1 MPVTGRREIMR
12 QWPPQRLVIPQS
24 WTTHGCGWNLLGPFS
39 MRLGERS
46 AGPWDRPPA
55 KRLCELIM
63 LSPGLRVAR
72 EVVRELLFA
81 NLRPAASASPLPK
94 ALSLA
99 REGLSVL
106 GDDVADLL
114 RADRAHIWAS
124 PDVPLDVDLVAHEQ
138 GLRSALAMGPG
149 RSRDTALSAALAED
163 GVLLEDEPYSTGRCD
178 PERPSTCCAEG
189 PG

>member
-1 MPVTGRREIMR
+1 MAAAAVSDPTGLGDARVRVT
-12 QWPPQRLVIPQS
+12 
-24 WTTHGCGWNLLGPFS
+24 LLGPFS
-39 MRLGERS
+39 MSLGERS

-81 NLRPAASASPLPK
+81 NLRPAASASALSK

-138 GLRSALAMGPG
+138 GLRSASAMGPG

-178 PERPSTCCAEG
+178 PERPSTCCAKG

>member
-1 MPVTGRREIMR
+1 
-12 QWPPQRLVIPQS
+12 
-24 WTTHGCGWNLLGPFS
+24 
-39 MRLGERS
+39 
-46 AGPWDRPPA
+46 
-55 KRLCELIM
+55 M

-81 NLRPAASASPLPK
+81 NLRPAASASALSK

-149 RSRDTALSAALAED
+149 RPRDTALSAALAED
-163 GVLLEDEPYSTGRCD
+163 GVLLEDEPYADWALRPREALDLLRQRARPRAGPRPHQRPGTLRGRGRHRSLGGLL
-178 PERPSTCCAEG
+178 RPRPRFRRSSFVIDAGLFSSG
-189 PG
+189 PRPAGGRHL